1 MKKMIL
7 SLTVL
12 GMLLFLGMTVYG
24 KEKAFDA
31 DDFTLGF
38 QWIDLLDEDTYQQN
52 GKKMAQILS
61 DLIESLDDTDT
72 FYLIEKKTEL
82 LGDVYYKKTVN
93 AEDLDYLYYGKL
105 KDEKPNGWG
114 ILLDSSGN
122 IFYMGNFKKGK
133 IEGYGM
139 VFMHMGDGL
148 LTVVYEGNISK
159 VKADG
164 DVIPADGS
172 VVIPYNYESIVNA
185 YYDEIALS
193 EDEASLD
200 EDGAWVL
207 KCTPN
212 YIGKVKNGNYS
223 GKGTLYDVYG
233 NVIYEGEFK
242 KGVYSGEGT
251 LYYSDGSVQY
261 KGKFKNGKFNGKGV
275 LYGRDGSIMHKGEF
289 KNGDVK

>member
-31 DDFTLGF
+31 DDFTMGF
-38 QWIDLLDEDTYQQN
+38 QWMDLLDEDAYQQN
-52 GKKMAQILS
+52 GKIMVQTFS

-72 FYLIEKKTEL
+72 FYLMEQKKEF

-93 AEDLDYLYYGKL
+93 AEDVGYLYCGKL

-114 ILLDSSGN
+114 ILLDSRGN

-139 VFMHMGDGL
+139 VFMTIEDGL
-148 LTVVYEGNISK
+148 PAIVYEGNISK
-159 VKADG
+159 MGADR
-164 DVIPADGS
+164 DVVPANGNA
-172 VVIPYNYESIVNA
+172 VIPYSYASIFNA
-185 YYDEIALS
+185 YYDEINS
-193 EDEASLD
+193 FDEEISLE

-207 KCTPN
+207 RCTPN
-212 YIGKVKNGNYS
+212 YIGKVKNGEYS

-233 NVIYEGEFK
+233 NVIYEGQFK
-242 KGVYSGEGT
+242 NGKYSGEGT
-251 LYYSDGSVQY
+251 LYYNDGSVQY

-275 LYGRDGSIMHKGEF
+275 LYGRDGSVQHKGEF